1 MNVFYEED
9 GGFKAGT
16 ILEDNNSSLQV
27 QTQHG
32 KRAKVKSNA
41 VLLRFQHPSL
51 NDFMQSAQTVAES
64 IDPDFL
70 WEVCGQKEFGFEALG
85 REYFGREPRAEE
97 SAGLLMKLHSAPA
110 HFYKKGRGHYK
121 PAPPDALKSALASIE
136 RKRQQALLQE
146 SYQAM
151 LRRFELPEAFRPALK
166 QLLYKPDR
174 NAVETRALEAAC
186 AELKLS
192 PARLLEKCGALS
204 STHEYHFNRFLFE
217 YFPRGTGFDPSL
229 AAEDPAGLPEAQV
242 DAFSIDDATTTEID
256 DAFSVRKRPGGGWQV
271 GIHIAA
277 PTLGIAPGC
286 ALDIEAARRM
296 STVYF
301 PGGKITMLPEPVV
314 RAFTL
319 GEGSHCPAMSMYLE
333 LTEELDVAD
342 TRTVVERVPIRSNL
356 RHDMLDSRFDQAAV
370 AGGKVDCEHGDDLL
384 FLHAFAAKCA
394 QARGKSESGPGRAD
408 FSFYV
413 ENDRVR
419 IVPRKR
425 GSPVDTV
432 VSELMILVNSA
443 WARRLSEAD
452 VPALYRVQTN
462 GKVRMSTVPAA
473 HQGLGVEQYVWASS
487 PIRRYADLVNQRQLL
502 SLVRGEPPA
511 YAKGDERLMA
521 ILGEFESAYEAYADF
536 QRQMERYWC
545 LRWLIQEGVTVAS
558 AEVVREELVRLE
570 AIPLYC
576 RTASLP
582 ATAPGTRVEV
592 GLSSIDLLELSVHC
606 EYRRTLEA
614 AALVFAPA

>member
-9 GGFKAGT
+9 GGFRAGT

-41 VLLRFQHPSL
+41 VLLRFQHSSL
-51 NDFMQSAQTVAES
+51 NDFMQSAQAIAES
-64 IDPDFL
+64 IDADFL
-70 WEVCGQKEFGFEALG
+70 WEVCGQQEFGFEALG

-121 PAPPDALKSALASIE
+121 PAPVEALKAALAAVE
-136 RKRQQALLQE
+136 RKRQQAQLQE
-146 SYQAM
+146 SYQAL
-151 LRRFELPEAFRPALK
+151 LRRSELPEAFRPVLK

-174 NAVETRALEAAC
+174 NAVETKALEATC

-192 PARLLEKCGALS
+192 PARLIEKCGALP
-204 STHEYHFNRFLFE
+204 STHQYHLGRFLFE
-217 YFPRGTGFDPSL
+217 YFPRGTGFDPAL
-229 AAEDPAGLPEAQV
+229 AAENPPGLEEAGV
-242 DAFSIDDATTTEID
+242 DAFSIDAATTTEID
-256 DAFSVRKRPGGGWQV
+256 DAFSVGRLPGGGWQV

-277 PTLGIAPGC
+277 PALGIAPGS
-286 ALDIEAARRM
+286 ALDAEAARRM

-314 RAFTL
+314 QAFTL
-319 GEGSHCPAMSMYLE
+319 GQGSRCPALSMYLE
-333 LTEELDVAD
+333 LTDALEIAG

-356 RHDMLDSRFDQAAV
+356 RHDVLDSCFDEAAV
-370 AGGKVDCEHGDDLL
+370 ARGRVDCDHGDDLL
-384 FLHAFAAKCA
+384 LLHAFATKLP
-394 QARGKSESGPGRAD
+394 QTRGKEEAGPGRMD

-413 ENDRVR
+413 EDDRVR

-425 GSPVDTV
+425 GSPVDKV

-443 WARRLSEAD
+443 WARKLSEAE

-462 GKVRMSTVPAA
+462 GKVRMSTVPAG
-473 HQGLGVEQYVWASS
+473 HQALGVEQYIWASS
-487 PIRRYADLVNQRQLL
+487 PIRRYTDLVNQRQLL
-502 SLVRGEPPA
+502 SLVRGEPPV
-511 YAKGDERLMA
+511 YAKGDERLLV
-521 ILGEFESAYEAYADF
+521 ILRDFEAAYEAYAEF
-536 QRQMERYWC
+536 QRRMERYWC
-545 LRWLIQEGVTVAS
+545 LRWLIQENVAVAS
-558 AEVVREELVRLE
+558 AEVIREELVRLE

-576 RTASLP
+576 RTGSLP
-582 ATAPGTRVEV
+582 AAAPGSRVEV
-592 GLSSIDLLELSVHC
+592 GLSAIDLLELTVHC
-606 EYRRTLEA
+606 EYRRTLEPAALA
-614 AALVFAPA
+614 AAPA